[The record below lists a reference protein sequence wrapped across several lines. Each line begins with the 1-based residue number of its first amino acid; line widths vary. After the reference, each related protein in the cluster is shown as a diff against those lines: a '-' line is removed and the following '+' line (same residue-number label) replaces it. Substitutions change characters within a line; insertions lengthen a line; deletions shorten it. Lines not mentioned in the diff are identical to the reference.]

1 MSGYQHKTPAALA
14 YDRNKKRLRLEG
26 RLILDELLNEALAE
40 MTGTFN
46 EAAANGEV
54 LELEG
59 TRDELLGF
67 LRVAFQ
73 RQLGEGS

>member
-1 MSGYQHKTPAALA
+1 MSGFVYKNNVALA

-26 RLILDELLNEALAE
+26 RLILDELLNEALNE
-40 MTGTFN
+40 MTGAFN

-59 TRDELLGF
+59 TRDEMLGY
-67 LRVAFQ
+67 LRTAAQ
-73 RQLGEGS
+73 KQLGPGS